1 MDKCSFD
8 NFKRTKDCLICIDS
22 DGCAMDTMDIKHKH
36 CFGPCMVREWGL
48 EAHEKAVLDIWNE
61 VNLYTMTRGTNRFKG
76 LLLTMQ
82 LCGERG
88 ICHVEG
94 YEEIRAWADKAS
106 ALSNTTLKAEIEDAE
121 KEKRDC
127 NALKKALDW
136 SLRTNECIAALPE
149 NEMLPFDGMVEK
161 LEKMHEFADVAV
173 VSSANPEAV
182 RSEWNR
188 HGLVSHIDIML
199 TQEVGPKSFCIKK
212 MLEYGYDKDKVIM
225 IGDAPGDRKSAEKT
239 GVKFFPILVN
249 HEVESWDRFM
259 NEGLEKFTGS
269 SFDEAYQNDINKAFD
284 ENLGEA

>member
-94 YEEIRAWADKAS
+94 YEEIRAWVDKAS

-149 NEMLPFDGMVEK
+149 DEMLPFDGMIEK

-259 NEGLEKFTGS
+259 NEGLEKFTGAG
-269 SFDEAYQNDINKAFD
+269 FDEAYQNDINKAFD

>member
-149 NEMLPFDGMVEK
+149 DEMLPFDGMVEK

-259 NEGLEKFTGS
+259 NEGLEKFTGAG
-269 SFDEAYQNDINKAFD
+269 FDEAYQNDINKAFD

>member
-188 HGLVSHIDIML
+188 HGLVSHIYIML
-199 TQEVGPKSFCIKK
+199 S
-212 MLEYGYDKDKVIM
+212 
-225 IGDAPGDRKSAEKT
+225 
-239 GVKFFPILVN
+239 
-249 HEVESWDRFM
+249 H
-259 NEGLEKFTGS
+259 
-269 SFDEAYQNDINKAFD
+269 
-284 ENLGEA
+284 

>member
-149 NEMLPFDGMVEK
+149 DEMLPFDGMIEK

-259 NEGLEKFTGS
+259 NEGLEKFTGAG
-269 SFDEAYQNDINKAFD
+269 FDEAYQNDINKAFD